1 LLNRCDC
8 PQGACAPTD
17 AEAAAL
23 RAASEQLLL
32 AAAAQVLGATT
43 AVLLPVTLVTIFS
56 TLLGWMT
63 GYVASQVMWMLV
75 ACHGRVDAVLAIYY
89 CLFVAM
95 LCVAYLVGCFLRV

>member
-1 LLNRCDC
+1 
-8 PQGACAPTD
+8 
-17 AEAAAL
+17 
-23 RAASEQLLL
+23 
-32 AAAAQVLGATT
+32 
-43 AVLLPVTLVTIFS
+43 
-56 TLLGWMT
+56 MT